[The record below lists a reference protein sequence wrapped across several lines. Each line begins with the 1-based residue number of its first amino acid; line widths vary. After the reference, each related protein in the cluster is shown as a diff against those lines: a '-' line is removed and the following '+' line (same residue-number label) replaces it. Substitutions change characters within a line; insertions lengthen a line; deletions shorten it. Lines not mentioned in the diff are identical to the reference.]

1 MTRGATRRI
10 RWKKAADD
18 DLAEIVEHIAA
29 DSPQAAE
36 RFLDDLLASVESLAR
51 FPFTGSIYP
60 RYPNA
65 RQLVFGNYVIYYTV
79 AAREVMI
86 RAVVHGARRFRLAW
100 LRRK

>member
-1 MTRGATRRI
+1 MTAGSTRTI

-36 RFLDDLLASVESLAR
+36 RFLDDLLSRVDTLAQ

-60 RYPNA
+60 RFPKA
-65 RQLVFGNYVIYYTV
+65 RQLVFGSYVIYYTV
-79 AAREVMI
+79 APREVVI
-86 RAVVHGARRFRLAW
+86 RVVMRGARRFRLAW
-100 LRRK
+100 LRRR